1 MNLPRHILSE
11 GPPRSI
17 SVELCVLKFGPGIH
31 WRVSLSDPLLYDIH
45 SHPGV
50 QLVTPLLFPEIENLM
65 DAKRPDGGV
74 LNSESYIGPLCLIET
89 DGIAFAIDEVHASL
103 YKPKDVARF
112 ACFRSDTPPLS
123 TVFTPLLNAL
133 RHFSKQADLPTGPD
147 DVQIWEWLCPPGL
160 PARGVGSPSKLRR
173 AVAKSIVETAV
184 TRAHI
189 ESACNCGPEFS
200 VPIFDTLLL
209 DAISAHASH
218 DYRKSILYS
227 AIAVESAASIVL
239 EDRFENHIKLSNS
252 QNWRVIEIPQSGGKT
267 IRKDP
272 IWSYLRKRENANALF
287 HEGAL
292 YVLGRS
298 LMLENDPLY
307 QFMERLRST
316 RNKIVHLGEPPEQN
330 SSQYLSIDQQGSS
343 DALNCANEVLK
354 WLGVGNEYK
363 LHESGMVEVSN
374 VPTE

>member
-1 MNLPRHILSE
+1 M
-11 GPPRSI
+11 
-17 SVELCVLKFGPGIH
+17 ELCVLKFGPRIH
-31 WRVSLSDPLLYDIH
+31 WKVSPSDPLLYDIH

-50 QLVTPLLFPEIENLM
+50 QLITPLLFPEIENLM
-65 DAKRPDGGV
+65 DAKRADGGG

-89 DGIAFAIDEVHASL
+89 DGIAFAIDEAHASL

-123 TVFTPLLNAL
+123 AVFTPLLNAL
-133 RHFSKQADLPTGPD
+133 RHFSKQADLPTSPD
-147 DVQIWEWLCPPGL
+147 DVQIWEWLWPPGL
-160 PARGVGSPSKLRR
+160 PTRGVPSPSKLRR
-173 AVAKSIVETAV
+173 AVAKSIIETAV
-184 TRAHI
+184 TRSHI
-189 ESACNCGPEFS
+189 ESACSCSPEFS

-239 EDRFENHIKLSNS
+239 ENRFENHIKLSSS

-267 IRKDP
+267 ARKDP
-272 IWSYLRKRENANALF
+272 IWSILREREDANALL

-292 YVLGRS
+292 YLLGRS
-298 LMLENDPLY
+298 LMLENDFLY
-307 QFMERLRST
+307 RLARRLRST

-343 DALNCANEVLK
+343 DALNCANEVLN

-374 VPTE
+374 APTE

>member
-1 MNLPRHILSE
+1 
-11 GPPRSI
+11 
-17 SVELCVLKFGPGIH
+17 
-31 WRVSLSDPLLYDIH
+31 
-45 SHPGV
+45 
-50 QLVTPLLFPEIENLM
+50 M
-65 DAKRPDGGV
+65 DAKRPVAEGLDA
-74 LNSESYIGPLCLIET
+74 ECYIGPLCLIET
-89 DGIAFAIDEVHASL
+89 DGIAFVIDDAYVAQ
-103 YKPKDVARF
+103 YKPNDIARF
-112 ACFRSDTPPLS
+112 ACFRADAPPLAA
-123 TVFTPLLNAL
+123 VFTPLINAL
-133 RHFSKQADLPTGPD
+133 RHFSKQADLPTSPD

-160 PARGVGSPSKLRR
+160 PDRRVPVPSRLRR

-184 TRAHI
+184 TRTHI
-189 ESACNCGPEFS
+189 ESACSRSPGFS
-200 VPIFDTLLL
+200 APIFDTLLL

-239 EDRFENHIKLSNS
+239 EETFENYIKLSNS

-272 IWSYLRKRENANALF
+272 IWSYLRKRENANSLF

-298 LMLENDPLY
+298 LMLENHPFY

-316 RNKIVHLGEPPEQN
+316 RNKIVHLGEPPEQD
-330 SSQYLSIDQQGSS
+330 SGEYLSIDQQGSS
-343 DALNCANEVLK
+343 DALNCANEVLN

-374 VPTE
+374 VPTK